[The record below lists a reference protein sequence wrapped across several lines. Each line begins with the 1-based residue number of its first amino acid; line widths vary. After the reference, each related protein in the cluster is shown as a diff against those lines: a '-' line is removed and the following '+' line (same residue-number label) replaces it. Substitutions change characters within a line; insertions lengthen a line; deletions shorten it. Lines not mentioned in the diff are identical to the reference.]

1 MNNQKMIDIA
11 YMLLRV
17 ASGFMFMHHGG
28 QKLFG
33 WFGGMPGG
41 KELVLMSQTGIGG
54 ILEFFGGLLIL
65 LGLATR
71 VTAFLMSGTMAVAYF
86 QFHQPQG
93 LLPIQNKG
101 ELAALYCFLFLFMAA
116 YGGGPYSLDAI
127 IRKKR

>member
-1 MNNQKMIDIA
+1 MIDITFL
-11 YMLLRV
+11 LLRV

-54 ILEFFGGLLIL
+54 ILEFFGGLLIV

-93 LLPIQNKG
+93 LMPIQNKG
-101 ELAALYCFLFLFMAA
+101 ELAALYCFIFLFMAA
-116 YGGGPYSLDAI
+116 YGGGPYSLDAVL
-127 IRKKR
+127 RKKR